1 MVYYLTKKKN
11 ELRPREKYS
20 KFEQKYVSHVLE
32 YKHTLSQEG
41 KELQLADDPNA
52 EVLLPSEWTL
62 NSSEALYINYPFGA

>member
-1 MVYYLTKKKN
+1 M
-11 ELRPREKYS
+11 
-20 KFEQKYVSHVLE
+20 LE